1 MAEAFYTVLEFA
13 FTWGVI
19 AVMAFFAYMSSHLV
33 SEKKAGHT
41 IPLPWEKKH
50 ARKTTDSL
58 GPQTNGTEFK
68 GSNASKN
75 AKGFIFEKPKIEY
88 TDGDNT

>member
-13 FTWGVI
+13 FTLGVI

-41 IPLPWEKKH
+41 IPLPWEKKY
-50 ARKTTDSL
+50 ARKTDDSS
-58 GPQTNGTEFK
+58 GSQTNGSK
-68 GSNASKN
+68 RKRKNASTF
-75 AKGFIFEKPKIEY
+75 AKGFIFEKNKVEY
-88 TDGDNT
+88 RDGDNT